1 MFESV
6 DDILTI
12 PEVADILKIGIS
24 QAYKLVRSGEIKAF
38 KSGKDWKIS
47 KQALASY
54 VMEQSRI

>member
-24 QAYKLVRSGEIKAF
+24 HAYKLVRSGEIKAF

-47 KQALASY
+47 KQALIEY
-54 VMEQSRI
+54 IIQQSNL